1 MSRVRTDLRAFPQ
14 RKSSIS
20 RTKFPPVQQEYVNRS
35 PSASPHHWATDMI
48 VGLQLKTS
56 SMTKEVKVKNNV
68 TPPKEKVRNVTSSVG
83 TPRKSNLQT
92 GISGGASQTEI
103 NRLNQEISNL
113 NVKLQELLDKIA
125 KLEKENEVINYKNI

>member
-48 VGLQLKTS
+48 VGLPLKTS
-56 SMTKEVKVKNNV
+56 LPTKEIKVKNNG
-68 TPPKEKVRNVTSSVG
+68 TLPIEKSRNVVNSVG
-83 TPRKSNLQT
+83 TLRKSNLHT
-92 GISGGASQTEI
+92 GVSSTQQADID
-103 NRLNQEISNL
+103 RLNKEIITL
-113 NVKLQELLDKIA
+113 KIKLQELLDKIA
-125 KLEKENEVINYKNI
+125 KLEKENEVIDII

>member
-1 MSRVRTDLRAFPQ
+1 
-14 RKSSIS
+14 
-20 RTKFPPVQQEYVNRS
+20 
-35 PSASPHHWATDMI
+35 MI